1 MIYDLYL
8 SVSEYTDFVNEY
20 NHYLDNETGTIEY
33 GNDETNYQI
42 TKTFFSDADTL
53 LAAA

>member
-8 SVSEYTDFVNEY
+8 SVGEYTEFVNEY
-20 NHYLDNETGTIEY
+20 NYYLDTGILDY
-33 GNDETNYQI
+33 GNNEVDYQS
-42 TKTFFSDADTL
+42 TKTFLSDTDTL